1 MRKAVFIF
9 ILILINFA
17 AIAQK
22 VYEFNSTCQQAY
34 KEICMLKIASGIVL
48 IEKAKQQNPNN
59 LIPIFLESYVDVLE
73 LFFDENEANYKL
85 KKSSI
90 NNRISEL
97 KKGSTTSPFYNF
109 CLCNAYLHKSV
120 ISIKY
125 NENLSAAWD
134 AKKAYSYIKDNRKQ
148 FATFTPNDML
158 YGSLQAITGT
168 IPKGYKWLAGI
179 LGMKGNAT
187 EGMKLL
193 NNFVVST
200 DPWAKLFSKEGEL
213 MFCYLNYFV
222 DNKKEETIA
231 HIQSNK
237 LDLINNHLLAYMAA
251 NIAIN
256 NKQTDYGKSII
267 LNRNKSAAYLQT
279 GIWDMQIGYAQLH
292 KLELQDAV
300 TSFEKYLGA
309 FKGKFYVKDVYQKL
323 SWAYYLQG
331 NIAAAQKARTNVI
344 IQGST
349 EAEADKQA
357 LKEAKE
363 NKWANVILLKCRLL
377 NDGGY
382 NAEALKLI
390 NGKTIESYSKP
401 EEQLEFVYRL
411 GRIYDDLHKD
421 DDAIKYYQQA
431 INLGEIRTEYYAA
444 RAALQIA
451 MINEKKG
458 YKVEAINYYN
468 KCLDMDNHDYKNS
481 LDQRAKSGIARCKG
495 E

>member
-1 MRKAVFIF
+1 MRKAVFI
-9 ILILINFA
+9 LILMCANFVA
-17 AIAQK
+17 NAQK

-34 KEICMLKIASGIVL
+34 KEICMLKIASGIAL
-48 IEKAKQQNPNN
+48 IEKAKRQNPNN
-59 LIPIFLESYVDVLE
+59 LIPVFLESYIDVLE
-73 LFFDENEANYKL
+73 LFFNENEANYKQ
-85 KKSSI
+85 KKDNI
-90 NNRISEL
+90 NTRLSEL
-97 KKGSTTSPFYNF
+97 KKGATSSPFYNF
-109 CLCNAYLHKSV
+109 CLCNAYLHKSI

-134 AKKAYSYIKDNRKQ
+134 AKKAYSYIKDNRKL

-179 LGMKGNAT
+179 VGMKGNAT

-193 NNFVVST
+193 NNFITST
-200 DPWAKLFSKEGEL
+200 DPWAKLFINEGEL

-222 DNKKEETIA
+222 DNKKDETIA
-231 HIQSNK
+231 HLQSNK
-237 LDLINNHLLAYMAA
+237 LDLVNNHLLAYMAA

-256 NKQTDYGKSII
+256 NKQTDFGKSII
-267 LNRNKSAAYLQT
+267 LNRNKAATYLQT

-292 KLELQDAV
+292 KLEFQDAIQ
-300 TSFEKYLGA
+300 SFEKYLA
-309 FKGKFYVKDVYQKL
+309 VFKGKFYVKDVYQKL

-331 NIAAAQKARTNVI
+331 NLIAAQKARANI
-344 IQGST
+344 ITQGST

-357 LKEAKE
+357 LKEAKD
-363 NKWANVILLKCRLL
+363 NNWANVLLLKSRLL

-382 NAEALKLI
+382 NTEALKLL
-390 NGKTIESYSKP
+390 NGKTIESYVKP

-421 DDAIKYYQQA
+421 DEAIKYYHQA
-431 INLGEIRTEYYAA
+431 IKFGEKRTEYYAA
-444 RAALQIA
+444 RAALQIGT
-451 MINEKKG
+451 IYEKKG
-458 YKVEAINYYN
+458 NRIEAINYYN

-481 LDQRAKSGIARCKG
+481 LDQRAKSGLARCKG